1 MLFMRPFI
9 EPCCSRYNNNWL
21 FICLFLKRFASYP
34 FDVENKWQREIT
46 KKKKYTYLFKYFE
59 TNFKRLTR
67 VLYIL

>member
-21 FICLFLKRFASYP
+21 FICLFFLKRFASYP

-46 KKKKYTYLFKYFE
+46 KKKKKS
-59 TNFKRLTR
+59 
-67 VLYIL
+67 IPI